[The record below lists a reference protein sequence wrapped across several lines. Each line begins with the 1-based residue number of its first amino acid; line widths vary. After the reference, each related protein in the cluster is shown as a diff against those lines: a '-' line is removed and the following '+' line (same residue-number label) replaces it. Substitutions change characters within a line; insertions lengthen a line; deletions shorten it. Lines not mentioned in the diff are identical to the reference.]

1 MHELSLCQSI
11 HGIVDRAREGR
22 PVEVVH
28 LQVGR
33 LRQVVPETLAYC
45 WTLVTDGGPL
55 AGSRLD
61 IDHVPVVLDCGD
73 CGRRTTV
80 ADALLLTCGSCGSGA
95 IGVVSGEELLV
106 TSIDLRDPAD
116 AAAASNS
123 ADSSGPAH
131 APEPTPTPAE
141 EH

>member
-1 MHELSLCQSI
+1 VHELSLCQSI

-28 LQVGR
+28 LQVGQ

-61 IDHVPVVLDCGD
+61 VDHVPVVLDCGD

-80 ADALLLTCGSCGSGA
+80 ADALLLSCGSCGSGTIA
-95 IGVVSGEELLV
+95 VVSGEELLV
-106 TSIDLRDPAD
+106 TSIDLAEPPDRDPAD
-116 AAAASNS
+116 
-123 ADSSGPAH
+123 
-131 APEPTPTPAE
+131 PTPTPAE
-141 EH
+141 ER